1 MLRLYDYLPSQNG
14 YKVRLL
20 LALLGRKYEQRL
32 VGIFQ
37 GGSRTSAFLEMNPA
51 GAVPVLEAEPGRFLA
66 ESNAILFYLA
76 QGTVFLPTDPLSV
89 ARIVQWFCFEQNQ
102 LEPSVG
108 SLRYW
113 TLTGKLERRNPDTV
127 ALVRGKGERALT
139 ALERGLAGRDFL
151 VGNRYSVADIALF
164 AYTHLAEDA
173 GFDLPALP
181 GVQAWIARIK
191 NHPGHLDEMHSYDT
205 DPHSAGEL

>member
-1 MLRLYDYLPSQNG
+1 MLRLYDYLPSLNG

-20 LALLGRKYEQRL
+20 LALLGRDYEQRI
-32 VGIFQ
+32 VEIFQ
-37 GGSRTSAFLEMNPA
+37 GESRTDAFLEMNPG
-51 GAVPVLEAEPGRFLA
+51 GAVPVLETDAGQFLA

-76 QGTVFLPTDPLSV
+76 QGTAFLPTDPLSV

-102 LEPSVG
+102 LESSVG

-113 TLTGKLERRNPDTV
+113 TLTDKLERRNPDTV
-127 ALVRGKGERALT
+127 GLLRNRGEHALN

-151 VGNRYSVADIALF
+151 VENRYSVADIALF
-164 AYTHLAEDA
+164 AYGHLAEDA
-173 GFDLPALP
+173 GFELAALPA
-181 GVQAWIARIK
+181 VQAWIARIK
-191 NHPGHLDEMHSYDT
+191 NHPGHLDAVYSYDI